1 MLFLFGGALVV
12 QLAPFAQSDG
22 ELDPGPLEVKV
33 EGNQRETFL
42 IHQTAQ
48 LVDLAAMG
56 QQFAGAQR
64 LVVEVAAGMGVG

>member
-1 MLFLFGGALVV
+1 M
-12 QLAPFAQSDG
+12 QLATFDQPDG

-64 LVVEVAAGMGVG
+64 VVVEVATGVGVG